1 MTYSIILVCS
11 IILVW
16 TGYLISVHFKSKSDM
31 WLVSKFKI
39 ISASSPEE
47 LTKQVNDLMEK
58 GWKPVGN
65 HLVVETHRQNRYRG
79 QQHIDTLIKSEYS
92 QTLIKYESDS
102 N

>member
-1 MTYSIILVCS
+1 MY
-11 IILVW
+11 
-16 TGYLISVHFKSKSDM
+16 
-31 WLVSKFKI
+31 KI

-47 LTKQVNDLMEK
+47 LTKQVNDLIEK
-58 GWKPVGN
+58 GWKPVGS